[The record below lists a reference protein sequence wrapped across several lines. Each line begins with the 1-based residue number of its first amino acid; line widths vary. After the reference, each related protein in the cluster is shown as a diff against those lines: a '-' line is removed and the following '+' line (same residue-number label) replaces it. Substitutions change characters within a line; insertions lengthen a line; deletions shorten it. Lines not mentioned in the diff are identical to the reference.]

1 MQQYLSQTFV
11 SSTLP
16 LLASYKLGFTLVK
29 HHKPLAF
36 GEAIAEWAISSDPES
51 KVDYAKSQQTLTQPV
66 SEMAD
71 FIQSGNLAM
80 IRSSPC
86 WGIQMDESTGKGDI
100 AQAIR

>member
-1 MQQYLSQTFV
+1 M
-11 SSTLP
+11 
-16 LLASYKLGFTLVK
+16 K

-36 GEAIAEWAISSDPES
+36 GEAITEWAISSDPES
-51 KVDYAKSQQTLTQPV
+51 KVFQTMPKSRQTLTRHV

-71 FIQSGNLAM
+71 FIQTRNLAM